1 MSDPLDIKL
10 MLNRDYLIFK
20 GFNGSQ
26 IKKIGYFTWSS
37 GIFFLKTHAKIKLLT
52 NLIPRK
58 YKPLP
63 TDCN

>member
-1 MSDPLDIKL
+1 MPDPLDIKL
-10 MLNRDYLIFK
+10 MLNRDYLI
-20 GFNGSQ
+20 
-26 IKKIGYFTWSS
+26 FTWSS

-63 TDCN
+63 TAKLMCKAYKK